1 VDVRRLETVMPK
13 VLTSLALAALL
24 GGVAS
29 AHHSFAVFFD
39 DTKTIEIT
47 GSVTEFRFSNP
58 HAIISL
64 EVKNKAGMIEEWKA
78 ETNAVTLLK
87 RRGWTKDSLKP
98 GEVVTVD
105 GWPSRDGANYMRM
118 RTIKKADGTVLG
130 TPVSNQRAD

>member
-1 VDVRRLETVMPK
+1 MAKALA
-13 VLTSLALAALL
+13 SLALAALL
-24 GGVAS
+24 GGSAVS

-39 DTKTIEIT
+39 DTRTIVIT

-64 EVKNKAGMIEEWKA
+64 DVTNKAGVIEEWKA

-87 RRGWTKDSLKP
+87 RRGWTKDSLKA

-105 GWPSRDGANYMRM
+105 GWPSRDGASYLRM

>member
-1 VDVRRLETVMPK
+1 MAK

-24 GGVAS
+24 GGSAVS

-64 EVKNKAGMIEEWKA
+64 EIKNKAGATEEWKA

-98 GEVVTVD
+98 GEVVTIN
-105 GWPSRDGANYMRM
+105 GWPSRDGANDRRM
-118 RTIKKADGTVLG
+118 QTIKKADGTVLG
-130 TPVSNQRAD
+130 TPVRNQRAD

>member
-1 VDVRRLETVMPK
+1 MPK

-24 GGVAS
+24 GGGVLS

-39 DTKTIEIT
+39 DTKTLEIT

-64 EVKNKAGMIEEWKA
+64 DVKNKAGVVEEWKA

-87 RRGWTKDSLKP
+87 RRGWTKDSLKA

-130 TPVSNQRAD
+130 TPVTNQRAD

>member
-1 VDVRRLETVMPK
+1 MAK
-13 VLTSLALAALL
+13 ALTSFALAALL
-24 GGVAS
+24 GGSAVS

-39 DTKTIEIT
+39 DTKTIEIM

-64 EVKNKAGMIEEWKA
+64 EVKNKAGATEEWKA

-87 RRGWTKDSLKP
+87 RRGWTKDSVKP
-98 GEVVTVD
+98 GEVVTIN

-118 RTIKKADGTVLG
+118 QTIKKADGTVLG
-130 TPVSNQRAD
+130 TPVRNQRAD

>member
-1 VDVRRLETVMPK
+1 MAK
-13 VLTSLALAALL
+13 ALTTLVLAALL
-24 GGVAS
+24 GGSATS

-39 DTKTIEIT
+39 DTKTVEIT

-64 EVKNKAGMIEEWKA
+64 EVKNNAGVVEEWKA

-87 RRGWTKDSLKP
+87 RRGWTRDSLKA
-98 GEVVTVD
+98 GEVVTVN
-105 GWPSRDGANYMRM
+105 GWPSRDGANYLRM

-130 TPVSNQRAD
+130 TPVTNQRAD

>member
-1 VDVRRLETVMPK
+1 LETVMPK
-13 VLTSLALAALL
+13 ALVWIALAALV
-24 GGVAS
+24 GGSAVS

-39 DTKTIEIT
+39 DTKTIEVM

-58 HAIISL
+58 YAIISL
-64 EVKNKAGMIEEWKA
+64 EVKNKAGMVEEWKA

-105 GWPSRDGANYMRM
+105 GWPSRDGANYLRM

-130 TPVSNQRAD
+130 TPVRNQRAD

>member
-1 VDVRRLETVMPK
+1 MPK
-13 VLTSLALAALL
+13 AVTSMALAALL
-24 GGVAS
+24 GGSAVS

-39 DTKTIEIT
+39 DTKTIELT

-64 EVKNKAGMIEEWKA
+64 EVKTPAGAVEEWKA

-98 GEVVTVD
+98 GEVVTVN

-118 RTIKKADGTVLG
+118 RTIKKADGTILG

>member
-1 VDVRRLETVMPK
+1 MPK
-13 VLTSLALAALL
+13 ALTSLALAALL
-24 GGVAS
+24 GGGAVS

-64 EVKNKAGMIEEWKA
+64 EVKGKAGATEEWKA

-98 GEVVTVD
+98 GEVVTIN

-118 RTIKKADGTVLG
+118 QTIKKADGTVLG
-130 TPVSNQRAD
+130 TPVRNQRAD

>member
-1 VDVRRLETVMPK
+1 MAKALM
-13 VLTSLALAALL
+13 SLALTALL
-24 GGVAS
+24 GGSAVS

-64 EVKNKAGMIEEWKA
+64 EVKNKTGAVEEWKA
-78 ETNAVTLLK
+78 ENNAVTLLK

-98 GEVVTVD
+98 GEVVIVN
-105 GWPSRDGANYMRM
+105 GWPSRDGANYVRM

-130 TPVSNQRAD
+130 TPVTNQRAD

>member
-1 VDVRRLETVMPK
+1 MCISKGVA
-13 VLTSLALAALL
+13 VLAVALAAAAAT
-24 GGVAS
+24 AS

-39 DTKTIEIT
+39 DTRTIEIT

-64 EVKNKAGMIEEWKA
+64 DVKNKDGMVEAWKA

-87 RRGWTKDSLKP
+87 RRGWTKDSLKA
-98 GEVVTVD
+98 GEVITVD
-105 GWPSRDGANYMRM
+105 GWPARDGASYLRM

-130 TPVSNQRAD
+130 TPVRNQRAD

>member
-1 VDVRRLETVMPK
+1 MAK
-13 VLTSLALAALL
+13 ALTSLALAALL
-24 GGVAS
+24 GGSAVS

-64 EVKNKAGMIEEWKA
+64 AVLNKAGATEEWKA

-98 GEVVTVD
+98 GEVVTIN

-118 RTIKKADGTVLG
+118 QTIKKADGTVLG
-130 TPVSNQRAD
+130 TPVRNQRAD

>member
-1 VDVRRLETVMPK
+1 VDVRRVETDMAK
-13 VLTSLALAALL
+13 TLTSLALAALL
-24 GGVAS
+24 GGGALS

-47 GSVTEFRFSNP
+47 GSITDFRFSNP

-64 EVKNKAGMIEEWKA
+64 EVKKAGMVEEWKA

-87 RRGWTKDSLKP
+87 RRGWTKDSLKA
-98 GEVVTVD
+98 GEVVTID

-130 TPVSNQRAD
+130 TPVRNQRAD

>member
-1 VDVRRLETVMPK
+1 MPK
-13 VLTSLALAALL
+13 AVTSMALAALL
-24 GGVAS
+24 GGSAVS

-47 GSVTEFRFSNP
+47 GNVTEFKFSNP

-64 EVKNKAGMIEEWKA
+64 DVKNKAGMIEEWKA

-98 GEVVTVD
+98 GEQVTVD

-130 TPVSNQRAD
+130 TPVRNQRAN

>member
-1 VDVRRLETVMPK
+1 MAK
-13 VLTSLALAALL
+13 VLASLALAALL
-24 GGVAS
+24 GGSAVS

-64 EVKNKAGMIEEWKA
+64 EVRNPAGMVEEWKA

-87 RRGWTKDSLKP
+87 RRGWTKDSLKF
-98 GEVVTVD
+98 GEVVTVN

-130 TPVSNQRAD
+130 TPVTNQRAD

>member
-1 VDVRRLETVMPK
+1 MPISK
-13 VLTSLALAALL
+13 VVATLAVALAA
-24 GGVAS
+24 GTAAAS

-39 DTKTIEIT
+39 DSRTIEIS

-64 EVKNKAGMIEEWKA
+64 DVKNKDGVVAWKA

-87 RRGWTKDSLKP
+87 RRGWTKDSLKA
-98 GEVVTVD
+98 GEVITVD
-105 GWPSRDGANYMRM
+105 GWPARDGANYMRM

-130 TPVSNQRAD
+130 TPVSNQRVD

>member
-1 VDVRRLETVMPK
+1 MTTSK
-13 VLTSLALAALL
+13 VLAILLLAAT
-24 GGVAS
+24 GTATVSG
-29 AHHSFAVFFD
+29 HHSFAVFFD
-39 DTKTIEIT
+39 DARTIEIT

-58 HAIISL
+58 HAIIAL
-64 EVKNKAGMIEEWKA
+64 DVKAQDGTIAAWKA

-87 RRGWTKDSLKP
+87 RRGWTKDSLKV

-130 TPVSNQRAD
+130 TPVRNQRAD

>member
-1 VDVRRLETVMPK
+1 MLK
-13 VLTSLALAALL
+13 ALTSFALAALL
-24 GGVAS
+24 GGSAVS

-39 DTKTIEIT
+39 DTKTIEIS

-58 HAIISL
+58 HAIIAL
-64 EVKNKAGMIEEWKA
+64 EVKNKAGMVEEWKA

-98 GEVVTVD
+98 GEVVTID

-130 TPVSNQRAD
+130 TPVRNQRAD

>member
-1 VDVRRLETVMPK
+1 MAK

-24 GGVAS
+24 GGSAVS

-64 EVKNKAGMIEEWKA
+64 EIKNKAGATEEWKA

-98 GEVVTVD
+98 GEVVTIN

-118 RTIKKADGTVLG
+118 QTIKKADGTVLG
-130 TPVSNQRAD
+130 TPVRNQRAD

>member
-1 VDVRRLETVMPK
+1 MHITKVIARLAV
-13 VLTSLALAALL
+13 ALAA
-24 GGVAS
+24 GTATAS

-39 DTKTIEIT
+39 DTKTIEIS

-64 EVKNKAGMIEEWKA
+64 DVKNKDGMVDEWKA

-87 RRGWTKDSLKP
+87 RRGWTKDSLKA
-98 GEVVTVD
+98 GDVITVD
-105 GWPSRDGANYMRM
+105 GWPSRDGAHYMRM

-130 TPVSNQRAD
+130 TPVRNQRAD

>member
-1 VDVRRLETVMPK
+1 MAK
-13 VLTSLALAALL
+13 ALTSMVLAALL
-24 GGVAS
+24 GGSALS

-47 GSVTEFRFSNP
+47 GSVTDFRFSNP

-64 EVKNKAGMIEEWKA
+64 EVKNKAGATEEWKA

-98 GEVVTVD
+98 GEVVTIN
-105 GWPSRDGANYMRM
+105 GWPSSDGANYMRM
-118 RTIKKADGTVLG
+118 QSNKKDDGTELG
-130 TPVSNQRAD
+130 TPVRNQRAD

>member
-1 VDVRRLETVMPK
+1 MVMPK
-13 VLTSLALAALL
+13 ALSSLALAALL
-24 GGVAS
+24 GSAVVA

-39 DTKTIEIT
+39 DTKTIAIT

-58 HAIISL
+58 HAIIAL
-64 EVKNKAGMIEEWKA
+64 EVKNKSGMVEEWKA

-87 RRGWTKDSLKP
+87 RRGWTKDSLKA

>member
-1 VDVRRLETVMPK
+1 MRRLEMAMARI
-13 VLTSLALAALL
+13 LMSLAVVAAL
-24 GGVAS
+24 GGGALS

-39 DTKTIEIT
+39 DTKTIEIS

-64 EVKNKAGMIEEWKA
+64 EVKNKAGMVEAWKA
-78 ETNAVTLLK
+78 ETNAVTLMK
-87 RRGWTKDSLKP
+87 RRGWTKDSLKA
-98 GEVVTVD
+98 GEVVTID

-130 TPVSNQRAD
+130 TPVRNQRAD

>member
-1 VDVRRLETVMPK
+1 MSRG
-13 VLTSLALAALL
+13 LTSLALAALI
-24 GGVAS
+24 GGSALS

-64 EVKNKAGMIEEWKA
+64 DVKNKAGATEEWKA

-98 GEVVTVD
+98 GEVVTVN
-105 GWPSRDGANYMRM
+105 GWPSRDGAYYMRM
-118 RTIKKADGTVLG
+118 QTIKKADGTVLG
-130 TPVSNQRAD
+130 TPVRNQRAD

>member
-1 VDVRRLETVMPK
+1 MAK
-13 VLTSLALAALL
+13 ALTSFALAALL
-24 GGVAS
+24 GGSAVS

-39 DTKTIEIT
+39 DTKTIEIM

-64 EVKNKAGMIEEWKA
+64 EVKNKAGATEEWKA

-87 RRGWTKDSLKP
+87 RRGWTKDSVKP
-98 GEVVTVD
+98 GEVVTIH

-118 RTIKKADGTVLG
+118 QTIKKADGTVLG
-130 TPVSNQRAD
+130 TPVRNQRAD